1 MNLPALE
8 PLLELEPLELLE
20 DLPLEELLLLDEPL
34 LEDLP
39 LEELLLVAPE
49 LELLELVPLTD
60 LPPEELLLVVPELE
74 LLELLEL
81 VPLEELLLLVEV
93 LGPVLELAAG
103 VLLRVTVAEVGEPK
117 LAAPATDTRLTLK
130 FLLAPLGL
138 TGTTIVLAVLSPS
151 AHVKVP
157 LVDA

>member
-1 MNLPALE
+1 LSREAAEPLALE
-8 PLLELEPLELLE
+8 LLLVAPELELLE
-20 DLPLEELLLLDEPL
+20 LVPLADLPP
-34 LEDLP
+34 
-39 LEELLLVAPE
+39 EELLLVAPE
-49 LELLELVPLTD
+49 LELLELVPLAD
-60 LPPEELLLVVPELE
+60 LPPEELLLVGSELE